1 MKSFAAAAAVLAAIA
16 VAAPSNAQVVG
27 LGTNPQG
34 TLYYTMGVAL
44 AKVIAEKAN
53 IQIRV
58 QPIGGTSQL
67 MPQLERGEIEF
78 GIFSAIDM
86 TDGYA
91 GKGSY
96 PGKPVQGVR
105 SVAVLGPLY
114 FTFFVR
120 NDNPAKTVADTKGQ
134 KLPTEFPAGLVVL
147 RAIKGLIASEG
158 YTLNDYV
165 QQPVANLAQA
175 ADAFKS
181 GRVDLGA
188 LPVGAGALREL
199 DAEVKGGIRH
209 VPIRNTPE
217 ALARMRKEVEVS
229 YISVI
234 SPSPAYVGVRAP
246 TAVMTFD
253 IYLATFK
260 DAKPELVE
268 KVVAALHDHKDDLV
282 AAFAGFRSFDPNQMA
297 KDFTVPYH
305 PGAVSYYTGKGSWPP
320 KKM

>member
-1 MKSFAAAAAVLAAIA
+1 MKSLAAVAFAAVVAAAA
-16 VAAPSNAQVVG
+16 PSSAQVVG

-34 TLYYTMGVAL
+34 SLYYTMGVAL
-44 AKVIAEKAN
+44 AKVIAEKAG
-53 IQIRV
+53 IQMRV

-86 TDGYA
+86 TDGYE

-96 PGKPVQGVR
+96 PGKPVQGLRAVG
-105 SVAVLGPLY
+105 VLGPLY

-120 NDNPAKTVADTKGQ
+120 SDNPARTIAETKGQ
-134 KLPTEFPAGLVVL
+134 KVPTEFPAGLVVL

-158 YTLNDYV
+158 YTLDDYV

-175 ADAFKS
+175 ATAFKE

-188 LPVGAGALREL
+188 LPVGAGAVREL
-199 DAEVKGGIRH
+199 DAEVRGGIRH
-209 VPIRNTPE
+209 VPMRNTPD
-217 ALARMRKEVEVS
+217 ALARMRREVAVS

-234 SPSPAYVGVRAP
+234 NPSPAYVGVREP

-253 IYLATFK
+253 IYLATSK
-260 DAKPELVE
+260 DTKPALVE
-268 KVVAALHDHKDDLV
+268 KVVAAVHDHKDDLV
-282 AAFAGFRSFDPNQMA
+282 AAFAGFRTFDPRQMA
-297 KDFTVPYH
+297 KDFPVPYH
-305 PGAVSYYTGKGSWPP
+305 PGAIAYYTAKGSWPP
-320 KKM
+320 KKN

>member
-1 MKSFAAAAAVLAAIA
+1 MKPTAAIIAILGAALAAP
-16 VAAPSNAQVVG
+16 AAAQVVG

-34 TLYYTMGVAL
+34 TLYYSMGVAL
-44 AKVIAEKAN
+44 AKVIAEKTD
-53 IQIRV
+53 IQMRV
-58 QPIGGTSQL
+58 QPVGGTSQL

-86 TDGYA
+86 ADGYE

-96 PGKPVQGVR
+96 PGKPVQGLR
-105 SVAVLGPLY
+105 AVGVVGPLY

-120 NDNPAKTVADTKGQ
+120 NDNPARTLAETKGQ

-147 RAIKGLIASEG
+147 RSIKGLIASAG

-175 ADAFKS
+175 ADAFRT

-188 LPVGAGALREL
+188 LPIGAGALREI

-209 VPIRNTPE
+209 VPMPNTPE
-217 ALARMRKEVEVS
+217 ALARMRKEVAVS

-234 SPSPAYVGVRAP
+234 NPSPAYVGVREP

-253 IYLATFK
+253 IYLATYK
-260 DAKPELVE
+260 EAQPDLVAK
-268 KVVAALHDHKDDLV
+268 VAAAVHDHKDELV
-282 AAFAGFRSFDPNQMA
+282 AAFPGFRSFEPDQMA
-297 KDFTVPYH
+297 KDFPVPYH
-305 PGAVSYYTGKGSWPP
+305 PAAIRYYTDKGKWPP
-320 KKM
+320 AKM